1 MKTDL
6 NNQMLCWATRLI
18 NDLKLNLPEANN
30 ISTTISNEVRSL
42 STDMKKK
49 LVASSPISPKDRLEE
64 LVAFQGWM
72 DYAHNIGNN
81 PFITRAQVITQNYIC
96 FVYLGDGL
104 FKALQACLPVPKVTG
119 RICRF
124 LLNNPVRAFR
134 NAIAHSNWRY
144 LSDFSGI
151 EFWSK
156 KGSDPDEQPVRFEV
170 LQNDLNYW
178 QALARCTAYSAF
190 MALDEQTG

>member
-104 FKALQACLPVPKVTG
+104 FKALQACLPVPKVMG